1 MNTLAFIIDD
11 SAVNIAVARL
21 LLQRLGWTVEAFSS
35 AVPMLERLAQVE
47 PAFMLLDISMP
58 DMGGDEACQR
68 IRSNPAWN
76 AVRIIAYTAHA
87 LDDERQN
94 YLACGFDDI
103 ITKPI
108 TVGSL
113 NAAVGRAPGSPAPQ
127 A

>member
-21 LLQRLGWTVEAFSS
+21 LLQRLGWTVEEFPS
-35 AVPMLERLAQVE
+35 AIPMLERLSEAE

-58 DMGGDEACQR
+58 DMGGEEACRR

-87 LDDERQN
+87 LDDEHQH

-113 NAAVGRAPGSPAPQ
+113 TAAVGRAPGSPAPR

>member
-58 DMGGDEACQR
+58 DMGGDEACRR

-76 AVRIIAYTAHA
+76 EVRIIAYTAHA
-87 LDDERQN
+87 LPAETREIM
-94 YLACGFDDI
+94 AAGFDDI
-103 ITKPI
+103 LIKPI
-108 TVGSL
+108 DIRNLLAMVGIT
-113 NAAVGRAPGSPAPQ
+113 AE
-127 A
+127 

>member
-35 AVPMLERLAQVE
+35 AIPMLERLTQVE

-58 DMGGDEACQR
+58 DMGGEEACRR

-76 AVRIIAYTAHA
+76 EVRIIAYTAHA

-113 NAAVGRAPGSPAPQ
+113 SAAVGRAPGSPAPQ

>member
-1 MNTLAFIIDD
+1 MNKLAFIIDD

-21 LLQRLGWTVEAFSS
+21 LLRRLGWTVEDFAS
-35 AVPMLERLAQVE
+35 AIPMLARLAEVQ

-58 DMGGDEACQR
+58 DLGGEEACR
-68 IRSNPAWN
+68 MIRANPAWSG
-76 AVRIIAYTAHA
+76 VRIIAYTAHA
-87 LDDERQN
+87 LDDERQH

-113 NAAVGRAPGSPAPQ
+113 SAAVGRAPGSPAPL

>member
-1 MNTLAFIIDD
+1 MNKLAFIIDD

-21 LLQRLGWTVEAFSS
+21 LLRRLGWTVEDFAS
-35 AVPMLERLAQVE
+35 AIPMLARLAEVQ

-58 DMGGDEACQR
+58 DLGGEEACR
-68 IRSNPAWN
+68 MIRANPAWSG
-76 AVRIIAYTAHA
+76 VRIIAYTAHA
-87 LDDERQN
+87 MEVERQR
-94 YLACGFDDI
+94 YLAGGFDAV

-113 NAAVGRAPGSPAPQ
+113 SAAVGRAPGSPAPL

>member
-21 LLQRLGWTVEAFSS
+21 LLQRLGWTVEEFPS
-35 AVPMLERLAQVE
+35 AIPMLERLGETE

-58 DMGGDEACQR
+58 DMGGEEACRR

-87 LDDERQN
+87 LDDERQP

-113 NAAVGRAPGSPAPQ
+113 TAAVGRAPGSPAPR

>member
-21 LLQRLGWTVEAFSS
+21 LLQRLGWTVEEFPS
-35 AVPMLERLAQVE
+35 AIPMLERLREAE

-58 DMGGDEACQR
+58 DMGGEEACRR

-87 LDDERQN
+87 LDDEHQH

-113 NAAVGRAPGSPAPQ
+113 TAAVGRAPGSPAPR